1 VLVHPQQGNFHRSKC
16 LKGKKKAA
24 NRKGSNLFS
33 SEIQRDARAHQVTG
47 RYREEKK
54 GTK

>member
-1 VLVHPQQGNFHRSKC
+1 MF
-16 LKGKKKAA
+16 KGEKRRGKKAA

-47 RYREEKK
+47 RYREENK
-54 GTK
+54 GPVTPT

>member
-1 VLVHPQQGNFHRSKC
+1 VF
-16 LKGKKKAA
+16 KGRKKNSKKKAA

-54 GTK
+54 GPVTPT